1 MRRILFITLIITLSV
16 LEFPLIAQAL
26 SFGVPF
32 GGKIV
37 TSIPC
42 TCSVGSWVTIS
53 FPRPGSFI
61 YTPGLSQI
69 YRNYNLF
76 RPGPWAIGIASGFGT
91 CLTGA
96 PPACVPIG
104 SGPII
109 RKVGTSF

>member
-1 MRRILFITLIITLSV
+1 MRYCLKIFACV
-16 LEFPLIAQAL
+16 VVL
-26 SFGVPF
+26 SFSVPSWAGAFSLNTPF
-32 GGKIV
+32 GGKII

-42 TCSVGSWVTIS
+42 TCSVGSWVTVA

-69 YRNYNLF
+69 YRNYQLF
-76 RPGPWAIGIASGFGT
+76 RPGPWALGIASGFGT
-91 CLTGA
+91 CMVGA
-96 PPACVPIG
+96 PPYCVSIG